1 MAGKQDLENLVQQ
14 LLDLIQKLTNS
25 TCFTNDELN
34 DIVNKLQQAVNEL
47 QTVVG

>member
-1 MAGKQDLENLVQQ
+1 MASKQDLENLVQQ
-14 LLDLIQKLTNS
+14 LLDLIQKLLNS

-47 QTVVG
+47 QEVVG